1 MSHPRC
7 LPLRGQGRFA
17 GPGNALPV
25 FLKKGPDRAQKVH
38 RPGPTAPNKNCGV
51 PRIFRRPTSP
61 RPAAPPAAG
70 AGKGNR
76 VSVPPPGARLQE
88 RVPCGRGGLKGPRS
102 RRKRP
107 GRGLSPLLPMQRDH
121 PHRRGRPAAQGGGK
135 RAAGFWNPAGF
146 TPRGRRKPDA
156 EHWDPA
162 GFTPRGRRE
171 VDAELWGPGVSHA
184 ARATEA
190 GRRVLG
196 PGGLHAARA
205 TEAGRQVLESSG
217 VHAARAA
224 EAGRRSRAHF
234 HEATPR
240 PHPFRRFSAAGPL
253 GRPGT
258 AVFKPSGKGV
268 GTVLKEKGRSRTKP
282 NGARPTP
289 PRPQGAAR
297 QGCGRGVSPRRA
309 VGEGR
314 GASGPHFFIAE
325 RQRQGG
331 AFK

>member
-25 FLKKGPDRAQKVH
+25 FLKKGPDRAQKAH
-38 RPGPTAPNKNCGV
+38 RPCPAAPNKNCGV

-88 RVPCGRGGLKGPRS
+88 RVPCGRGGPQGASVQAETAGPRAVS
-102 RRKRP
+102 PPPNAAGPSAPPRPSRSARRRKAGCRILES
-107 GRGLSPLLPMQRDH
+107 GGLH
-121 PHRRGRPAAQGGGK
+121 
-135 RAAGFWNPAGF
+135 
-146 TPRGRRKPDA
+146 T
-156 EHWDPA
+156 
-162 GFTPRGRRE
+162 
-171 VDAELWGPGVSHA
+171 

-258 AVFKPSGKGV
+258 AVFKPSGKGI

-314 GASGPHFFIAE
+314 GASGSHFFIAE

>member
-25 FLKKGPDRAQKVH
+25 FLKKGPDRAQKAH
-38 RPGPTAPNKNCGV
+38 RPGPAAPNKNCGV
-51 PRIFRRPTSP
+51 PRIFRRPTPP

-88 RVPCGRGGLKGPRS
+88 RVPCGRGGLQGPRS

-121 PHRRGRPAAQGGGK
+121 PHRRGRPAAQCGGK

-146 TPRGRRKPDA
+146 TPRGRR
-156 EHWDPA
+156 EVGA
-162 GFTPRGRRE
+162 G
-171 VDAELWGPGVSHA
+171 LWGPGLFHA

-196 PGGLHAARA
+196 PGGLHTARGRRKPDVEHWDPAGFTPRGRRKPDAA
-205 TEAGRQVLESSG
+205 AGRIST
-217 VHAARAA
+217 R
-224 EAGRRSRAHF
+224 
-234 HEATPR
+234 
-240 PHPFRRFSAAGPL
+240 
-253 GRPGT
+253 
-258 AVFKPSGKGV
+258 
-268 GTVLKEKGRSRTKP
+268 
-282 NGARPTP
+282 
-289 PRPQGAAR
+289 
-297 QGCGRGVSPRRA
+297 PRR
-309 VGEGR
+309 GR
-314 GASGPHFFIAE
+314 TLS
-325 RQRQGG
+325 G
-331 AFK
+331 AFRPPALWGALGQLFLSPAGKESAQC

>member
-1 MSHPRC
+1 M
-7 LPLRGQGRFA
+7 
-17 GPGNALPV
+17 PV
-25 FLKKGPDRAQKVH
+25 FLKKGPDRAQKAH
-38 RPGPTAPNKNCGV
+38 RPGPAAPNKNCGV
-51 PRIFRRPTSP
+51 PRIFRRPTWKGKPRFRSP
-61 RPAAPPAAG
+61 SRGKA
-70 AGKGNR
+70 AGKGAVWAR
-76 VSVPPPGARLQE
+76 GA
-88 RVPCGRGGLKGPRS
+88 S
-102 RRKRP
+102 
-107 GRGLSPLLPMQRDH
+107 RGLGPGGNGRAEGCLPSSQCSGTIRTAAAVPQRKAEESGLPDSGIRRAS
-121 PHRRGRPAAQGGGK
+121 HRA
-135 RAAGFWNPAGF
+135 RAA
-146 TPRGRRKPDA
+146 
-156 EHWDPA
+156 
-162 GFTPRGRRE
+162 
-171 VDAELWGPGVSHA
+171 
-184 ARATEA
+184 EA
-190 GRRVLG
+190 GRGALG
-196 PGGLHAARA
+196 PGGLH
-205 TEAGRQVLESSG
+205 T
-217 VHAARAA
+217 ARAA

-234 HEATPR
+234 HEAAPR

>member
-25 FLKKGPDRAQKVH
+25 FLKKGPDRAQKAH
-38 RPGPTAPNKNCGV
+38 RPGPAAPNKNCGV
-51 PRIFRRPTSP
+51 PRIFRRPTPP

-88 RVPCGRGGLKGPRS
+88 RVPCGRGGPQGASVQAETAGPRAVS
-102 RRKRP
+102 PPPNAAGPSAPPRPSRSARRRKSGCRILES
-107 GRGLSPLLPMQRDH
+107 GGLH
-121 PHRRGRPAAQGGGK
+121 TA
-135 RAAGFWNPAGF
+135 RAAGSGCRALGTWCVP
-146 TPRGRRKPDA
+146 
-156 EHWDPA
+156 
-162 GFTPRGRRE
+162 RRE
-171 VDAELWGPGVSHA
+171 GDGSRTPSTGTRRASHR
-184 ARATEA
+184 ARAAEA
-190 GRRVLG
+190 GRGALG
-196 PGGLHAARA
+196 PGRLH
-205 TEAGRQVLESSG
+205 T
-217 VHAARAA
+217 ARAA

-234 HEATPR
+234 HEAAPR

-258 AVFKPSGKGV
+258 TVFKPSGKGV

>member
-25 FLKKGPDRAQKVH
+25 FLKKGPDRAQKAH
-38 RPGPTAPNKNCGV
+38 RPGPAAPNKNCGV

-88 RVPCGRGGLKGPRS
+88 RVPCGRGGPPGASVQAETAGPRAVS
-102 RRKRP
+102 PPPNAAGPSAPPRPSRSARRRKAGCRILES
-107 GRGLSPLLPMQRDH
+107 GGLH
-121 PHRRGRPAAQGGGK
+121 TA
-135 RAAGFWNPAGF
+135 RAAGSGCRALGTWFVPRREGDGSRTPSTGTQRGSRREGGGSRTPQPGAF
-146 TPRGRRKPDA
+146 PRGRAAAAPFQA
-156 EHWDPA
+156 L
-162 GFTPRGRRE
+162 FGR
-171 VDAELWGPGVSHA
+171 
-184 ARATEA
+184 
-190 GRRVLG
+190 
-196 PGGLHAARA
+196 
-205 TEAGRQVLESSG
+205 
-217 VHAARAA
+217 
-224 EAGRRSRAHF
+224 
-234 HEATPR
+234 
-240 PHPFRRFSAAGPL
+240 GPL

-268 GTVLKEKGRSRTKP
+268 GTVLKETGRSRAKP

-331 AFK
+331 HSNNSFLLCGNKK